1 MRSSLLL
8 PLVFSTHAWGVP
20 TLLPPR
26 QALNPAGSASAN
38 TTACATGVHMIVA
51 RASTEKPGQGIIG
64 AVAAQVQEMVP
75 GSDSE
80 AVDYP
85 ATLTDYLKS
94 EASGVSAM
102 TKLIQD
108 YAVRC
113 PGSKMALMGYS
124 QGAQVIGDI
133 MCGTSE
139 ANFNSTPPL
148 SAQYS
153 KNIVAIIQMG
163 DPTHVPGQPQD
174 VGNSTRAGIFPR
186 ANMAAC
192 AGMAPLT
199 RSFCN
204 DDDRFCDSGTSIP
217 VHLAYVQGFGAQ
229 ARDFVV
235 ARVAGNLTA
244 AADRGNV
251 TRRAW

>member
-1 MRSSLLL
+1 
-8 PLVFSTHAWGVP
+8 
-20 TLLPPR
+20 
-26 QALNPAGSASAN
+26 
-38 TTACATGVHMIVA
+38 MIVA
-51 RASTEKPGQGIIG
+51 RASTEMPGQGIIG
-64 AVAAQVQEMVP
+64 AVATQVQEMVP

-85 ATLTDYLKS
+85 ATLTDYLNS

-113 PGSKMALMGYS
+113 PESKMALMGYS
-124 QGAQVIGDI
+124 QGAQVVGDI

-153 KNIVAIIQMG
+153 KNSTSLSPLPPPPFSLITHPALTTQHHSRG
-163 DPTHVPGQPQD
+163 NRPDGRPDPRPRPA
-174 VGNSTRAGIFPR
+174 AGRRQQHPR
-186 ANMAAC
+186 RRLPRLNTAAC
-192 AGMAPLT
+192 AGMAPIT
-199 RSFCN
+199 KSFCN

-217 VHLAYVQGFGAQ
+217 VHLAYVQGFGTQ

-235 ARVAGNLTA
+235 ARVTGNVA
-244 AADRGNV
+244 AKGNV
-251 TRRAW
+251 TKRGW